1 LLLEEG
7 KFGELT
13 DDFAVAATAVPG
25 DNLKWFT

>member
-25 DNLKWFT
+25 DN